1 MKSFYSLRKFKLKSL
16 RTISLSDF
24 WVFMKPSDSCSQNW
38 IDSQLSS
45 VFFFLTSFT
54 SFWVISRQIL
64 SNTQKGVTELVS
76 LTTTWGIYLSQ
87 TTNKTME
94 HLENP
99 CMHLYIQE
107 SGHMTY
113 DDISSIRLLTFKE
126 HYSLIIC
133 IYWLRHLL

>member
-1 MKSFYSLRKFKLKSL
+1 MKSFYSLRKFKWKSL
-16 RTISLSDF
+16 RTIFLSDF
-24 WVFMKPSDSCSQNW
+24 RRFMKPSHSCSHNW

-45 VFFFLTSFT
+45 VFCFLNSFT

-64 SNTQKGVTELVS
+64 SNTQKGVTEVVS